1 MVLSKFWEAVKLLLK
16 VVQECLVLEVL
27 KWSSVMV
34 GFEIRKSHFLSILNL
49 YELLMDF
56 EVILGD
62 LKLLIRF
69 AIVIELRLINLLL
82 AFGMFEVFE
91 FLESLILEEKLF
103 ILEE

>member
-1 MVLSKFWEAVKLLLK
+1 
-16 VVQECLVLEVL
+16 
-27 KWSSVMV
+27 MV
-34 GFEIRKSHFLSILNL
+34 GVEVRKSHFLSILNL

-56 EVILGD
+56 EVIFGD